1 MRLMDKEYFNALF
14 GYKTAMIQAKA
25 MLNKGLVTAD
35 EYGIIETKM
44 CEKFGINSDSLFRE
58 NDLLY
63 PCFRGNMSSNKEMI

>member
-1 MRLMDKEYFNALF
+1 MRLMDKEFFNALF
-14 GYKTAMIQAKA
+14 GYKTAMVQAKA
-25 MLNKGLVTAD
+25 MLNKGLVTAG

-63 PCFRGNMSSNKEMI
+63 PCFRGNMSSNEEMI

>member
-1 MRLMDKEYFNALF
+1 MRLMDKEFFNALF
-14 GYKTAMIQAKA
+14 GYKTAMVQAKA

-35 EYGIIETKM
+35 EYVIIETKM

>member
-1 MRLMDKEYFNALF
+1 MRLMDKEFFNALF
-14 GYKTAMIQAKA
+14 GYKTAMVQAKA
-25 MLNKGLVTAD
+25 MLNKGLVTDD

-58 NDLLY
+58 NDLIY

>member
-1 MRLMDKEYFNALF
+1 MDKKYFNALF
-14 GYKTAMIQAKA
+14 GYKTAMVQAQA
-25 MLNKGLVTAD
+25 MLNKGLISAD

-63 PCFRGNMSSNKEMI
+63 PSVRVNMSSVKEMI

>member
-1 MRLMDKEYFNALF
+1 MV
-14 GYKTAMIQAKA
+14 QAKA
-25 MLNKGLVTAD
+25 MLNKGLISAD

-63 PCFRGNMSSNKEMI
+63 PSVRVNMSSVKEMI

>member
-1 MRLMDKEYFNALF
+1 MRLMDKEFFNALF
-14 GYKTAMIQAKA
+14 GYKTAMVQAKA
-25 MLNKGLVTAD
+25 MFNKGLVTVD

-63 PCFRGNMSSNKEMI
+63 PCFRGNISSTKEMI

>member
-14 GYKTAMIQAKA
+14 GYKTAMVQAKA
-25 MLNKGLVTAD
+25 MLNKGLVTDD

-63 PCFRGNMSSNKEMI
+63 PCFRGNISSNKEMI

>member
-1 MRLMDKEYFNALF
+1 
-14 GYKTAMIQAKA
+14 
-25 MLNKGLVTAD
+25 MLNKGLISAD

-63 PCFRGNMSSNKEMI
+63 PSVRVNMSSVKEMI

>member
-1 MRLMDKEYFNALF
+1 MRLMDKEFFYALF
-14 GYKTAMIQAKA
+14 GYKTAMVQAKA

-63 PCFRGNMSSNKEMI
+63 PCFRGNMSSNEEMI